1 MKWHILR
8 QEALPRIPG
17 YLITIAE
24 YDDDARFTGISIA
37 VPSVSK
43 WEEEKGTEEQ
53 AVANI
58 LSPMLIK
65 IADYLGYDLPVSS

>member
-8 QEALPRIPG
+8 QEALSKIPG

-24 YDDDARFTGISIA
+24 YDDDETFTGITIS
-37 VPSVSK
+37 VPSVNK
-43 WEEEKGTEEQ
+43 WEEEKAPEEQ

-58 LSPMLIK
+58 LTPMLLK
-65 IADYLGYDLPVSS
+65 IADYLGYTLPVSD